1 MVSSLQDIDSVL
13 EQVNHVD
20 ETISTQDLRQWRS
33 ELVRSSVFVS
43 YAVSVLS
50 LDIEVLNRC
59 LDTPSADILQSLVD
73 EMPDMLA
80 TAWVGGGW
88 SLSPDASSSV
98 AAAAELTMDQAD
110 GLLGLHAEMAKSD
123 LSDRTTINEL
133 LTHVTKERDTL
144 VETKVRLEERIR
156 HIQLEIKHRYSTG
169 RTSVDEWL
177 T

>member
-1 MVSSLQDIDSVL
+1 MVNSLQDIDSVL

-20 ETISTQDLRQWRS
+20 ETVSTTDLRQWRS

-59 LDTPSADILQSLVD
+59 RGTSSADIVQSLVD
-73 EMPDMLA
+73 ELPDVLA

-110 GLLGLHAEMAKSD
+110 GLLGLHAQMAGSD

-133 LTHVTKERDTL
+133 LVRVTKERDTL
-144 VETKVRLEERIR
+144 VETRVRLEERIR
-156 HIQLEIKHRYSTG
+156 SIQSEIKHRYSTG
-169 RTSVDEWL
+169 RTTVDEWL